1 MAVGLVQELNIALI
15 FQMCW
20 PLTARQAATERNSV
34 KSHSCFEELLPYQKA
49 KRQKNKT
56 NTHTHTKKKP

>member
-20 PLTARQAATERNSV
+20 PLTASQAATERNSV
-34 KSHSCFEELLPYQKA
+34 KSHSYLEPKKWSHLLSFPQG
-49 KRQKNKT
+49 RM
-56 NTHTHTKKKP
+56 